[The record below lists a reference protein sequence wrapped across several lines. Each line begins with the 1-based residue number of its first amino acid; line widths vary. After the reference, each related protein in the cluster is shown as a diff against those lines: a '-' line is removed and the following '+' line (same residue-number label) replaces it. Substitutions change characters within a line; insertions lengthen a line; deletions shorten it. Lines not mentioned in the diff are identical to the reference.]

1 MTTQYRQKVLIVED
15 EPYLRLG
22 YVRIVTQAG
31 YEAMSAASM
40 AEGWK
45 MAAVFRPDLALVD
58 VALGDGSGL
67 ELCRKIKAD
76 PELSGTLVLLLS
88 GTQIT
93 SDDQA
98 DGLDAGA
105 DGYMIKPVPQREL
118 VARMKALLRMKD
130 AETRLH
136 SALQELRQSEA
147 RFEKVII
154 YHADAILVV
163 DRQSRIRF
171 ANPAAERLFSR
182 QKDELVA
189 REFGLPI
196 GDAERSAELEIHQP
210 NGATLTVEMRTVEI
224 EWDEDRAY
232 LASLRDISERK
243 KMEQALHRAKEAAE
257 SANIAKTQF
266 LAHISHEIRTPLNGI
281 LGYAQLLK
289 RDNNLTEYQQHGLDI
304 IQQSGE
310 HLLNVIND
318 ILDLSRIEAGKFEL
332 SPGEFSLERS
342 MVALVE
348 MIKMRAEQKGL
359 LLIYHDEL
367 EHASF
372 VYGDEK
378 SLRQILINLLGNS
391 MKFTSVGEIA
401 LRVRP
406 AERAGYIRFEVKD
419 TGIGIPP
426 EKLGLI
432 FAPFERVNNGQ
443 LAAEGTGLGLA
454 ISRRLVEM
462 MGGSLHVDSRV
473 GEGSQFWFEIY
484 LPAVDLLADK
494 PKSKIRRIIGC
505 RGTPPLIAVVDDR
518 AEHRNLLKKML
529 ESCGASTV
537 EFSNGR
543 DVCEQIAR
551 QIPDLVLMDVVMPGI
566 DGIETTRQ
574 MRQRPALSNVPILAV
589 SASAFEQ
596 TRQECFR
603 AGCQEFLS
611 KPVMEE
617 RLWEMLQR
625 YVPADWLYEQAPL
638 SAETTLDASPPV
650 MPSRE
655 QLSRLY
661 EYALIGDILG
671 VREEIRA
678 LLRQHPECSDFLKQL
693 ETLAARFNLV
703 GIRASIEQVAV

>member
-1 MTTQYRQKVLIVED
+1 MTAQYRQKVLIVED

-31 YEAMSAASM
+31 YEAMSAATI

-45 MAAVFRPDLALVD
+45 MAAAFRPDLALLD

-67 ELCRKIKAD
+67 ELCRTIKAD
-76 PELSGTLVLLLS
+76 PQLSGTLVLLLS

-105 DGYMIKPVPQREL
+105 DGYLVKPIPQREL

-136 SALQELRQSEA
+136 SALEELRQSEA
-147 RFEKVII
+147 RFEKVIR

-182 QKDELVA
+182 RKDELVA

-210 NGATLTVEMRTVEI
+210 DGTALTVEMRTVEI
-224 EWDEDRAY
+224 EWDEENAY

-289 RDNNLTEYQQHGLDI
+289 RENNLTEYQQHGLDI
-304 IQQSGE
+304 IRQSGE
-310 HLLNVIND
+310 HLLDVIND

-332 SPGEFSLERS
+332 SSGEFSLEHS
-342 MVALVE
+342 MLALVE

-359 LLIYHDEL
+359 LLKYHGEL
-367 EHASF
+367 EQASF
-372 VYGDEK
+372 VHGDEK
-378 SLRQILINLLGNS
+378 SLRQILINLLGNA
-391 MKFTSVGEIA
+391 MKFTDVGEVA

-406 AERAGYIRFEVKD
+406 AERAGYVRFEVAD

-443 LAAEGTGLGLA
+443 SAAEGTGLGLA

-473 GEGSQFWFEIY
+473 GEGSQFWFEIC
-484 LPAVDLLADK
+484 LPAVEKLAEA
-494 PKSKIRRIIGC
+494 PKIRRIIGC
-505 RGTPPLIAVVDDR
+505 RGTPPLIGIVDDR
-518 AEHRNLLKKML
+518 AEHRDLLKKML

-543 DVCEQIAR
+543 DVCEQIER
-551 QIPDLVLMDVVMPGI
+551 QIPDLVLMDVIMSGI

-617 RLWEMLQR
+617 QMWEMLPR
-625 YVPADWLYEQAPL
+625 YVPADWLYEQEPL
-638 SAETTLDASPPV
+638 SAETTLNASPPV

-661 EYALIGDILG
+661 DYALIGDILG
-671 VREEIRA
+671 VREEIRV
-678 LLRQHPECSDFLKQL
+678 LSQQRPECSEFLKQL
-693 ETLAARFNLV
+693 ETMAARFNLV
-703 GIRASIEQVAV
+703 GIRASIEQQAC